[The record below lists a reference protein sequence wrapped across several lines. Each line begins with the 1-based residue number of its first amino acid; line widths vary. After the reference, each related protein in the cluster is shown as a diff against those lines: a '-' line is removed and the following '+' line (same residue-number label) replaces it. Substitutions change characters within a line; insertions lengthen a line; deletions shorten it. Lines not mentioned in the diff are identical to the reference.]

1 MQSMNIPFL
10 LSILLIS
17 LSGAQEPKPADKKR
31 TGQPS
36 PSPRE
41 LHKSHRTQL
50 TTRPAPEVPPKGEL
64 ELTSYQS
71 PAGRLHAYISPDPGD
86 GKKHPLIIWLVGGFS
101 NSISEYSWLK
111 ADPAND
117 QSAQQYRAAGLPM
130 MYPSLRGGNDNP
142 GDRECMFGEVN
153 DVIAAAEHAAKL
165 PWVDSS
171 RIYLGGHST
180 GGTLALLVAGNSDLF
195 RAVIS
200 VEPVHSVINYGAE
213 YLPFDP
219 ANKQELA
226 VRAPVFFLSEIKS
239 QTLVI
244 AASEGNLDAVRILKK
259 NCSNPSVRFVEIPK
273 ADHFTLCAPFNDILA
288 KKLLGDTG
296 AKWELNLSKED
307 VDAGVK
313 RMVLRKEKETETEP
327 QPPAKEEK

>member
-1 MQSMNIPFL
+1 MYSMNIPFL
-10 LSILLIS
+10 FSILLIS
-17 LSGAQEPKPADKKR
+17 LSVAQEPDPADKKQ
-31 TGQPS
+31 TQPLEL
-36 PSPRE
+36 SPRE

-64 ELTSYQS
+64 ELTSYKS

-117 QSAQQYRAAGLPM
+117 QSAKQYRAAGLSM

-142 GDRECMFGEVN
+142 GNRECLFGEVN

-165 PWVDSS
+165 SWVDSS

-195 RAVIS
+195 RAVVS
-200 VEPVHSVINYGAE
+200 VEPVHSVINYGAA
-213 YLPFDP
+213 YLPFDTG
-219 ANKQELA
+219 NEQELA
-226 VRAPVFFLSEIKS
+226 VRAPVCFLSEIKS

-244 AASEGNLDAVRILKK
+244 AASEGNLDSVRILKK
-259 NCSNPSVRFVEIPK
+259 NCSNPRVRFVEIPK
-273 ADHFTLCAPFNDILA
+273 ADHFTLCAPFNEILA
-288 KKLLGDTG
+288 RKLLGDTG
-296 AKWELNLSKED
+296 AKWELNLTEED

-313 RMVLRKEKETETEP
+313 KMVHRPEKE
-327 QPPAKEEK
+327 AKPDSK